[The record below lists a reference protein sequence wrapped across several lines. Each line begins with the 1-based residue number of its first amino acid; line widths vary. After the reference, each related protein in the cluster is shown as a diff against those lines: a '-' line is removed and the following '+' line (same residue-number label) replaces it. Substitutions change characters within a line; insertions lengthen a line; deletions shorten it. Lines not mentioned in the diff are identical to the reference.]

1 MYLRPVIAVV
11 LRYYYLLRGTPA
23 RWVPIFAGVAIDI
36 VLWGFISKYLNSV
49 TFSGLNFVPTL
60 LGAVLLFDFFT
71 RVMHG
76 VAGVFLEDVWS
87 RSFLNLFASP
97 ITIPQYFLGLVI
109 TTTVASLIGL
119 VVMLVLATAIFGL
132 SFFAYGL
139 MLVPF
144 LLILF
149 LFGVALGICTSAVVL
164 RLGPAAEWF
173 VWPVP
178 AVISPFAGVFY
189 PISILPAWMQFAGKL
204 LPLSYVF
211 EGLRTII
218 AWGNLHKNRMVRL
231 VQVGVDAAKGKA
243 DFIEGQTDYCDIF
256 TLKRVGKLLRQRVE
270 RLHVASDHLRCR
282 RVGIV
287 VQISEQPRD
296 RLGHEVGFPA
306 RL

>member
-1 MYLRPVIAVV
+1 MYLRPVMAVV
-11 LRYYYLLRGTPA
+11 LRYFYLLRGTPA
-23 RWVPIFAGVAIDI
+23 RWVPIFAWVAIDI

-49 TFSGLNFVPTL
+49 TSSGLNFVPTL

-97 ITIPQYFLGLVI
+97 ITIPQYLLGLVI
-109 TTTVASLIGL
+109 TTTVTSFIGL
-119 VVMLVLATAIFGL
+119 VVMLLLATLIFGL

-164 RLGPAAEWF
+164 RLGPSAEWF

-189 PISILPAWMQFAGKL
+189 PISTLPAWMQFAGKL
-204 LPLSYVF
+204 LPVSYVF

-218 AWGNLHKNRMVRL
+218 AGGTVPATSLMWGLGLAVIYVLLACWFFTRVYRNAVR
-231 VQVGVDAAKGKA
+231 
-243 DFIEGQTDYCDIF
+243 T
-256 TLKRVGKLLRQRVE
+256 
-270 RLHVASDHLRCR
+270 
-282 RVGIV
+282 GI
-287 VQISEQPRD
+287 
-296 RLGHEVGFPA
+296 LA
-306 RL
+306 RYSAESPS

>member
-1 MYLRPVIAVV
+1 MYFRPVIAVV
-11 LRYYYLLRGTPA
+11 LRYYFLLRSTPA
-23 RWVPIFAGVAIDI
+23 SWVPIFAWVAIDI

-49 TFSGLNFVPTL
+49 TSSGLNFVPTL

-97 ITIPQYFLGLVI
+97 ITIPQYLLGLVI
-109 TTTVASLIGL
+109 TTTVTSLIGL
-119 VVMLVLATAIFGL
+119 VVMLVLATALFGL
-132 SFFAYGL
+132 SFLAYGL

-149 LFGVALGICTSAVVL
+149 LFGVALGISTSAVVL
-164 RLGPAAEWF
+164 RLGPSAEWF

-178 AVISPFAGVFY
+178 AVVSPFAGVFY
-189 PISILPAWMQFAGKL
+189 PIATLPVWMQFAGKL

-218 AWGNLHKNRMVRL
+218 AGGAVPGTSLMWGLGLAVAYVLLACWFFTRVYRNAVR
-231 VQVGVDAAKGKA
+231 
-243 DFIEGQTDYCDIF
+243 T
-256 TLKRVGKLLRQRVE
+256 
-270 RLHVASDHLRCR
+270 
-282 RVGIV
+282 GI
-287 VQISEQPRD
+287 
-296 RLGHEVGFPA
+296 LA
-306 RL
+306 RYSAESLS